1 MKIKNFFKELRYSEC
16 GKYNI
21 ILNKK
26 PQIIFDYLRFFCYN
40 YIEVIPMISI
50 PAYFDG
56 TAVRPLDDYYFKKNQ
71 RLVITV
77 LDDSFNNSYYKTP
90 VQTET
95 QNEKQNID
103 FSFVD
108 DIAGILSDEE
118 RAEMEKHCHLK
129 FRDIEL

>member
-1 MKIKNFFKELRYSEC
+1 
-16 GKYNI
+16 
-21 ILNKK
+21 
-26 PQIIFDYLRFFCYN
+26 
-40 YIEVIPMISI
+40 MISI

-77 LDDSFNNSYYKTP
+77 LDDSFNNSFYKIP
-90 VQTET
+90 AQTET

-118 RAEMEKHCHLK
+118 RTEMEKHCHLK